1 MADTLFFGG
10 IAAALIA
17 LNGCDFAT
25 GLAVIGACA
34 VCKVLY
40 TVSPLQKR
48 RADAFGNG
56 HSARLKVRRCIV
68 AWLEERFSAS
78 VCPRGG

>member
-10 IAAALIA
+10 IATAVIA

-25 GLAVIGACA
+25 SLAVIGACA

-40 TVSPLQKR
+40 ELLPYL
-48 RADAFGNG
+48 D
-56 HSARLKVRRCIV
+56 
-68 AWLEERFSAS
+68 
-78 VCPRGG
+78 RGGKR